1 MDKASSIIQRGT
13 METPQ
18 SGSKLILWQ
27 SMIVLADAQR
37 YSLVFHERSDEID
50 MSPMESAKVKLECED
65 ALQLRRCILTYP
77 QNSFY
82 YILR

>member
-13 METPQ
+13 LETPQ

-27 SMIVLADAQR
+27 STIMLADPR
-37 YSLVFHERSDEID
+37 LYSLVFHERDDVVD
-50 MSPMESAKVKLECED
+50 MSPTESAKVKLECED
-65 ALQLRRCILTYP
+65 ALQLRQCILTYP

-82 YILR
+82 YI